1 MSQQTSSKFS
11 NLRAAHRVAR
21 RQAKLARVVSPYA
34 FAGALDQPVRW
45 HLFYDGNRVVSVV
58 SSGTNKTRSWSAGP
72 IVSVEELGQPEVL
85 QARAKELLQQRK
97 HAGLGVVLHLADH
110 LDPGIVQ
117 EEFENPE
124 FFEHASAFIR
134 ETPERVVT
142 DLPDHSDPAIQW
154 RHYPIFCGQRAV
166 ALRHQIEFLKAFET
180 LTDFD
185 VKVAIHSAPVE
196 MFALYLKLYEQASE
210 EKPHCFVFF
219 YDRFTVV
226 APVHHGVLDFR
237 VLSHRQQEVPA
248 AFGDDLF
255 SLLEKLGFID
265 SCVLLLVPCGTQ
277 EPTLL
282 FHELDAY
289 ARRNQKN
296 ADGIEIQI
304 PDSETVWG
312 VLKEYTQG
320 ELQPAIVQR
329 PEFVSEYR
337 EWTGKDFPL
346 TLSIAG
352 DVQRFAILSRQT
364 FWPDDQES
372 RDKRLPKSLAILMMG
387 LRVGQICGLLLLLG
401 LGAWFAFFV
410 ATAYRGEALTASL
423 QAVSSERAEFDRLT
437 GTKQFLSKWD
447 KILAPR
453 SQAWSIM
460 DFVLGL
466 MPEGNTVIC
475 EKLEYAI
482 KQVESKPTGSQP
494 GTSGGFSR
502 QWVIDGLCNDEG
514 RVDLE
519 HLQEASTLAK
529 VFVSTAARLGDPSFA
544 VSGNRTVKAVLR
556 EESNSQ
562 SGPGSKMGTLPY
574 QFRLVVTQMIPAND
588 PLALPV
594 LPKPKKTAMQ

>member
-11 NLRAAHRVAR
+11 DLRAAHRVAR
-21 RQAKLARVVSPYA
+21 RQARLARLLSPYA

-58 SSGTNKTRSWSAGP
+58 SAGTNKTRSWSAGP
-72 IVSVEELGQPEVL
+72 GLSAAELGQPEVL

-97 HAGLGVVLHLADH
+97 HAGLGVMLHLADH
-110 LDPGIVQ
+110 LDQGIVQ

-124 FFEHASAFIR
+124 FFEHASALIR

-142 DLPDHSDPAIQW
+142 DLSGHSDPAIQW
-154 RHYPIFCGQRAV
+154 RYYPIFCGQRAV

-185 VKVAIHSAPVE
+185 VKVAIQSAPLE
-196 MFALYLKLYEQASE
+196 MFALYLKLCEQASE
-210 EKPHCFVFF
+210 EKPHCLVFF

-255 SLLEKLGFID
+255 SLLEKLGFIE

-329 PEFVSEYR
+329 PEFLSEHR

-364 FWPDDQES
+364 FSPDDQES

-410 ATAYRGEALTASL
+410 ATAYRGEALRASL

-466 MPEGNTVIC
+466 LPEGNTVIC

-502 QWVIDGLCNDEG
+502 QWVIDGFCNDQG

-519 HLQEASTLAK
+519 QLQEMSTLAK
-529 VFVSTAARLGDPSFA
+529 VFGSTAARLGDPSFA
-544 VSGNRTVKAVLR
+544 ISGNRTVKAVLR
-556 EESNSQ
+556 EETNSQ
-562 SGPGSKMGTLPY
+562 SGYGSKPGTLPY